1 MRIKLDEVIGR
12 IRRIKD
18 CDGYDNGDILDWI
31 NEIEGRVISD
41 VIKTYEKQVISLTK
55 DVLIYN
61 LLSGYNSYD
70 VVDISINKV
79 PVTKTNIR
87 DLYNAYFTDDST
99 LVFQAGK
106 DAEVIIIY
114 QKKHVPYSLSAIS
127 STYLLIE
134 HPHSKIYLEY
144 VSAQVDLYNKEYKAY
159 NNSITVFNNSFSEFE
174 RWYKQRNPITN
185 SRVTNLW

>member
-70 VVDISINKV
+70 VVDIFINKV

-114 QKKHVPYSLSAIS
+114 QKKHVPYSLSAVS